1 MTVSFTFEIDDT
13 CVVLPDRTWAA
24 IHLARR
30 NAVNLGRLATLEAV
44 SYAWLGATNRIGTA
58 LDDRD
63 SMGLFRETLEFL
75 TPEGDLL
82 TIPACDAAALAC
94 RYREIHGLYVREVRD
109 GVWRVE
115 MIEWGE

>member
-1 MTVSFTFEIDDT
+1 MTISFTFEIDDT
-13 CVVLPDRTWAA
+13 CVVLPDQTWAA

-30 NAVNLGRLATLEAV
+30 DETNADRLATLEAV

-63 SMGLFRETLEFL
+63 SMGLFRQRLEFL
-75 TPEGDLL
+75 SPEGDLL
-82 TIPACDAAALAC
+82 AIPACDAEALAR
-94 RYREIHGLYVREVRD
+94 RYREVHGLYVGEVRD

-115 MIEWGE
+115 MVEWGD